1 MGLITAIQNKTE
13 QARAK
18 ERIRP
23 LLESRMMRD
32 ILLEIGQRG
41 TEKLDPQSVPLDQRP
56 LASKRAAEC
65 GTAGLQQSVIREI
78 VLDEASITLF
88 AGSDEVPFLYGDYN
102 YETIDDTDCLP
113 AVAQY
118 LVQHILLCPQA
129 QRTQRDRK
137 DPPGLY
143 QAPPRGHPLRPP
155 AHQKAKAILNPKHAP
170 QFILNRGAC
179 FTFCRGEHCSPAGG
193 VRQRKPSGSMTSIAP
208 YSRRGGFHIR
218 PGAVPLPQTARAGS
232 ARPYRARRLL
242 TPLSPSPAPPPLCH
256 PAWPRRGGRRRQP
269 RSRRPASAY
278 GPIWRRAA
286 IAASASRSRRSA
298 HRR

>member
-78 VLDEASITLF
+78 VLDEAAITLF

-118 LVQHILLCPQA
+118 LVQHLLGYYNIT
-129 QRTQRDRK
+129 RTV
-137 DPPGLY
+137 Y
-143 QAPPRGHPLRPP
+143 SV
-155 AHQKAKAILNPKHAP
+155 PKHNGRSVTEKTRQVFIKSHHEDTPFDP
-170 QFILNRGAC
+170 QPTKKQKLF
-179 FTFCRGEHCSPAGG
+179 
-193 VRQRKPSGSMTSIAP
+193 
-208 YSRRGGFHIR
+208 
-218 PGAVPLPQTARAGS
+218 
-232 ARPYRARRLL
+232 
-242 TPLSPSPAPPPLCH
+242 
-256 PAWPRRGGRRRQP
+256 
-269 RSRRPASAY
+269 
-278 GPIWRRAA
+278 
-286 IAASASRSRRSA
+286 
-298 HRR
+298 

>member
-78 VLDEASITLF
+78 VLDEAAITLF
-88 AGSDEVPFLYGDYN
+88 AGNDEVPFLYGDYN

-118 LVQHILLCPQA
+118 LVQHLLGYYNIT
-129 QRTQRDRK
+129 RTFYSVPKHNGRSVTEKPARSLSSATTRT
-137 DPPGLY
+137 PPST
-143 QAPPRGHPLRPP
+143 P
-155 AHQKAKAILNPKHAP
+155 AHQKQKL
-170 QFILNRGAC
+170 F
-179 FTFCRGEHCSPAGG
+179 
-193 VRQRKPSGSMTSIAP
+193 
-208 YSRRGGFHIR
+208 
-218 PGAVPLPQTARAGS
+218 
-232 ARPYRARRLL
+232 
-242 TPLSPSPAPPPLCH
+242 
-256 PAWPRRGGRRRQP
+256 
-269 RSRRPASAY
+269 
-278 GPIWRRAA
+278 
-286 IAASASRSRRSA
+286 
-298 HRR
+298 

>member
-78 VLDEASITLF
+78 VLDEAAITLF

-102 YETIDDTDCLP
+102 YEIHPNRLP
-113 AVAQY
+113 DILTLFHVRLPDMPGHY
-118 LVQHILLCPQA
+118 LQGRSHLPCH
-129 QRTQRDRK
+129 RHT
-137 DPPGLY
+137 PGL
-143 QAPPRGHPLRPP
+143 L
-155 AHQKAKAILNPKHAP
+155 KN
-170 QFILNRGAC
+170 
-179 FTFCRGEHCSPAGG
+179 
-193 VRQRKPSGSMTSIAP
+193 M
-208 YSRRGGFHIR
+208 
-218 PGAVPLPQTARAGS
+218 
-232 ARPYRARRLL
+232 
-242 TPLSPSPAPPPLCH
+242 
-256 PAWPRRGGRRRQP
+256 
-269 RSRRPASAY
+269 
-278 GPIWRRAA
+278 AA
-286 IAASASRSRRSA
+286 ICG
-298 HRR
+298 

>member
-78 VLDEASITLF
+78 VLDEAAITLF

-118 LVQHILLCPQA
+118 LVQHLLGYYNITRTFYSVPQH
-129 QRTQRDRK
+129 RDRK

-155 AHQKAKAILNPKHAP
+155 AHQKAKAVLNPKHAP

-179 FTFCRGEHCSPAGG
+179 FC
-193 VRQRKPSGSMTSIAP
+193 
-208 YSRRGGFHIR
+208 
-218 PGAVPLPQTARAGS
+218 
-232 ARPYRARRLL
+232 
-242 TPLSPSPAPPPLCH
+242 
-256 PAWPRRGGRRRQP
+256 
-269 RSRRPASAY
+269 
-278 GPIWRRAA
+278 
-286 IAASASRSRRSA
+286 
-298 HRR
+298 

>member
-41 TEKLDPQSVPLDQRP
+41 TEKLDPQSVPREQRP

-78 VLDEASITLF
+78 VLDEAAITLF

-118 LVQHILLCPQA
+118 LVQHLLGYYNITRTFYSVPKHNGRSVTEKTRQVFIKRHHEDTPFDPQP
-129 QRTQRDRK
+129 TRK
-137 DPPGLY
+137 QKLFY
-143 QAPPRGHPLRPP
+143 SAPRPMPATHGARFCYTPSHIACSCGCRRGGVLCALRAGPRPPLRPLP
-155 AHQKAKAILNPKHAP
+155 HRQLRHGIIIPLFP
-170 QFILNRGAC
+170 GA
-179 FTFCRGEHCSPAGG
+179 AGG
-193 VRQRKPSGSMTSIAP
+193 GIRYRL
-208 YSRRGGFHIR
+208 GGLLGGVAQL
-218 PGAVPLPQTARAGS
+218 GAEL
-232 ARPYRARRLL
+232 
-242 TPLSPSPAPPPLCH
+242 
-256 PAWPRRGGRRRQP
+256 
-269 RSRRPASAY
+269 
-278 GPIWRRAA
+278 
-286 IAASASRSRRSA
+286 
-298 HRR
+298 